1 MARIDI
7 DGLSTWTV
15 TRGSGE
21 HTVVL
26 LHGGLGNSDDL
37 LDSIGAELE
46 HGFRVVAF
54 DRRGH
59 GYTADTD
66 EPFHYDDMATHAIA
80 VLEALAIALP
90 VHLVG
95 WSDGGIVAML
105 VALRRPELVDRLVLI
120 GVNFHYDG
128 IHPIDFG
135 DGAPAAVMLEAYAK
149 RSPDGVD
156 HYPVVAEK
164 FMAMATTEPTLTTDD
179 LARLGHPTLVLVGDD
194 DLVRLDHTVALY
206 EALPAGR
213 LCVVP
218 GASHAELIER
228 PGFVARGDRGVPVGA
243 RAARDADSDPAGAVS
258 RWRVSRERM
267 SRPGR
272 SAR

>member
-1 MARIDI
+1 MVARIDI
-7 DGLSTWTV
+7 DGVSTWTE

-37 LDSIGAELE
+37 LDSIGSELA
-46 HGFRVVAF
+46 GSFRLIAF

-66 EPFHYDDMATHAIA
+66 APFHYDDMATHAIKVIEQLDA
-80 VLEALAIALP
+80 ASK

-105 VALRRPELVDRLVLI
+105 VALRRPDIVDRLVLI
-120 GVNFHYDG
+120 GANFHFEGVHELDLG
-128 IHPIDFG
+128 EDS
-135 DGAPAAVMLEAYAK
+135 APSILLEGYAK
-149 RSPDGVD
+149 RSPDGAG
-156 HYPVVAEK
+156 HFPVVAEK
-164 FMAMATTEPTLTTDD
+164 FMAMVTTEPTLTSDD
-179 LARLGHPTLVLVGDD
+179 LARIEHPTLVLVGDD
-194 DLVRLDHTVALY
+194 DVVRLDHAVALY

-218 GASHAELIER
+218 GASHAVVLER
-228 PGFVARGDRGVPVGA
+228 PQFVAGIITDFLLGPEPPETILPIRRA
-243 RAARDADSDPAGAVS
+243 R
-258 RWRVSRERM
+258 
-267 SRPGR
+267 
-272 SAR
+272 